1 MELILPTK
9 ATITIATMLNF
20 DSDFNGYTD
29 GKVSCEQTLNSMKD
43 WWADSI
49 LDYFQLN
56 PSSCMV

>member
-9 ATITIATMLNF
+9 ATITIATMFNF

-43 WWADSI
+43 
-49 LDYFQLN
+49 
-56 PSSCMV
+56 